1 MLSHPQPISMPGT
14 TDATLL
20 LSKIFLST
28 TPRQAILVLDGCKSF
43 HYQSLYYHLLC
54 NTCDAVRDA
63 ALVISFV
70 TYVVLAA
77 L

>member
-1 MLSHPQPISMPGT
+1 MLAYPQPTSMPGT
-14 TDATLL
+14 TNATLL
-20 LSKIFLST
+20 LSKVFLSIT
-28 TPRQAILVLDGCKSF
+28 LRQAILVLDGCKSF

-54 NTCDAVRDA
+54 NTCYAVRDA